1 MEENALNCGHGCCG
15 GVCGGC
21 GSTLELTQQELDLL
35 YLFAQTPFLPV
46 ARENDSELPV
56 FLEIDADDAGLFA
69 SAIIALAKKG
79 LIRLDYDMPL
89 INFDYAGYE
98 DYPDRGSMAL
108 TGRGQIVV
116 EQIEILGIE
125 EQNVC

>member
-69 SAIIALAKKG
+69 SGIKQFLSFFRMKFG
-79 LIRLDYDMPL
+79 PPYLIPV
-89 INFDYAGYE
+89 
-98 DYPDRGSMAL
+98 S
-108 TGRGQIVV
+108 
-116 EQIEILGIE
+116 ILPT
-125 EQNVC
+125 